1 MFVDRV
7 PGIDR
12 THNHLSYMEAITR
25 ADAFFDTLGRPLT
38 LTFERDQVRTTL
50 TAETDRHNDGI
61 DPTRSSP
68 TNGVQGQVR
77 PAEVPALIGYALPAG
92 EEESHERVMFQDNGG
107 SAPAASDVID
117 DQERMELAM
126 AMSLSHESMR
136 WREHAAAER
145 ELQDLQEA
153 MEASALEAILQEQEH
168 REFPADL
175 DGPLNAE
182 EWVIQPDGVLSST
195 PQPETRLEQTLEP
208 HVVADEP
215 KPQVK
220 HATTEVLPPARV
232 PPDLEPEPEP
242 EPETETET
250 ESESVAYKPGLY
262 EQIMSSLQSLD
273 VGELRTR
280 ATQEGVPA
288 ARIEAAA
295 DSRDPKGELKALIV
309 CSIIADLR
317 AEPRPEFVPISRT
330 SSGRAEE
337 LLRAELAT
345 LDVGQLC
352 SRAKMFGIAP
362 GVTERAR
369 NSHHPVEE
377 LVLLLV
383 AQVVEQRA
391 AGIEPA
397 ELLEQ
402 QLDKLRLELAF
413 LNVAA
418 LCARAQ
424 SEGVDSKL
432 VDGARMRLDV
442 APKDALIALLVAHR
456 SQQMGGAKRRPAV
469 ERPANVPPQGP

>member
-1 MFVDRV
+1 M
-7 PGIDR
+7 
-12 THNHLSYMEAITR
+12 
-25 ADAFFDTLGRPLT
+25 
-38 LTFERDQVRTTL
+38 
-50 TAETDRHNDGI
+50 
-61 DPTRSSP
+61 
-68 TNGVQGQVR
+68 
-77 PAEVPALIGYALPAG
+77 
-92 EEESHERVMFQDNGG
+92 
-107 SAPAASDVID
+107 
-117 DQERMELAM
+117 
-126 AMSLSHESMR
+126 
-136 WREHAAAER
+136 
-145 ELQDLQEA
+145 
-153 MEASALEAILQEQEH
+153 
-168 REFPADL
+168 
-175 DGPLNAE
+175 
-182 EWVIQPDGVLSST
+182 
-195 PQPETRLEQTLEP
+195 
-208 HVVADEP
+208 
-215 KPQVK
+215 
-220 HATTEVLPPARV
+220 
-232 PPDLEPEPEP
+232 
-242 EPETETET
+242 
-250 ESESVAYKPGLY
+250 AYKPGLY

-280 ATQEGVPA
+280 ATHEGVPA

-362 GVTERAR
+362 GATERAR